1 MTQTADTPRGL
12 NAATLTL
19 IMIGIGFPLTFA
31 QSVWLNTIVAGLG
44 LLYLIALRVSWR
56 KVSLILLIALPLAF
70 GSWISFWF
78 FGTVDRWYL
87 AWMYGS
93 RVYAYLLLGMIVTM
107 TVSTQRWLVSLHLHF
122 HLPNA
127 FVFGLLGALNMADR
141 VRHEFRRIQYSAL
154 MRGENLRLWNPLLYL
169 RIVLVS
175 LNWSNDLAEA
185 MTSQG
190 FTENAPR
197 TELIADPMPA
207 WQWGLAGGLIVIYC
221 AAAFGLRPW

>member
-78 FGTVDRWYL
+78 FGTVDRWHL
-87 AWMYGS
+87 AWM
-93 RVYAYLLLGMIVTM
+93 
-107 TVSTQRWLVSLHLHF
+107 
-122 HLPNA
+122 
-127 FVFGLLGALNMADR
+127 
-141 VRHEFRRIQYSAL
+141 
-154 MRGENLRLWNPLLYL
+154 
-169 RIVLVS
+169 
-175 LNWSNDLAEA
+175 
-185 MTSQG
+185 
-190 FTENAPR
+190 
-197 TELIADPMPA
+197 
-207 WQWGLAGGLIVIYC
+207 
-221 AAAFGLRPW
+221 